1 MDDYQNSSNFNY
13 LAEETMFQQF
23 SQLADNLCRAL
34 PQGNDGV
41 TAITAQIKKIKS

>member
-1 MDDYQNSSNFNY
+1 MDDYKNSRNFNY

-34 PQGNDGV
+34 PQGNDGAK
-41 TAITAQIKKIKS
+41 AITGQIKK